1 MLLVFSSQR
10 NMMCATPKPVQRQ
23 TQTSATPMRQSFL
36 DSRLGLRRPCETHNC
51 VDRSRY
57 KFFFSGTRVK
67 SYTDLYLNNIVN
79 FFSFFVVVQNGC
91 LN

>member
-67 SYTDLYLNNIVN
+67 SYTVICMNNIVN
-79 FFSFFVVVQNGC
+79 FFFPFLLLYKMVV
-91 LN
+91 